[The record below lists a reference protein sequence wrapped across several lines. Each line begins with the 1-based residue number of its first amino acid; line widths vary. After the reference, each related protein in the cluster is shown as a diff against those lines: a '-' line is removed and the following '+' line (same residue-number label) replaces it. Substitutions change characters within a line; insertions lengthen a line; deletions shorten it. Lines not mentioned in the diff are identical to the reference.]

1 MTAAEKKATDKK
13 TPKPVDRGK
22 LKKKLKTL
30 KTAREEAKTAK
41 EATKLERIR
50 SQYRRVTHA
59 LRKTA
64 APKGKKVKAD

>member
-1 MTAAEKKATDKK
+1 MTAAEKKAPAKK
-13 TPKPVDRGK
+13 APQPVDRAK

-30 KTAREEAKTAK
+30 KASREEAKTAK
-41 EATKLERIR
+41 EAGKLERIR

-64 APKGKKVKAD
+64 APKGKKVKAE